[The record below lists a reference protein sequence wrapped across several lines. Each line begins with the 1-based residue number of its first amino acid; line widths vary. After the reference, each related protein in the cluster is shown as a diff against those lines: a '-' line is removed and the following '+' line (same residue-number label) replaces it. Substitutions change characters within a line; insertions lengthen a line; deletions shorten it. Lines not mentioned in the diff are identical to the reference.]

1 MRVKFLLNLC
11 RHQRILW
18 DLSDPIYKNRQERG
32 ECTSLNCQ
40 CLVGAAGWSHF
51 VYIKYQSDQRQLCD
65 VGLRQAGKAILRMA
79 FSWGFSTNHFLFTS
93 ASDFHSISLITAH
106 RAASLYTLVVIY
118 HTWVHGIMPLCS
130 CWNLYTHHS
139 YYAVYLLLGLNV
151 HNNLLQLIENG
162 GGWVPMSYH
171 LLTTLSPP
179 EWLH

>member
-1 MRVKFLLNLC
+1 MEFKFLLNLC

-18 DLSDPIYKNRQERG
+18 DLSDPSYKNRQERG

-130 CWNLYTHHS
+130 CWNHYIHHN

-151 HNNLLQLIENG
+151 HSNLLQLIENG
-162 GGWVPMSYH
+162 G
-171 LLTTLSPP
+171 
-179 EWLH
+179 

>member
-1 MRVKFLLNLC
+1 MEFKFLLNLC

-18 DLSDPIYKNRQERG
+18 DLSDPSYKNRQERG

-79 FSWGFSTNHFLFTS
+79 FSWGSQPVTS
-93 ASDFHSISLITAH
+93 
-106 RAASLYTLVVIY
+106 
-118 HTWVHGIMPLCS
+118 C
-130 CWNLYTHHS
+130 
-139 YYAVYLLLGLNV
+139 LLL
-151 HNNLLQLIENG
+151 LLIFTEQLTELPAFMLWLWFITPESMVLCHYAHVEIFTPITVIMQFTYSWVWTSTTTSYSWLKMG
-162 GGWVPMSYH
+162 GRWVPMSYH